1 MIFDD
6 LPAGAAVF
14 LDANAVIYHYAKHP
28 QYGTTCT
35 RLVERI
41 EQKDLQGFISSH
53 VLSDVAHRLMTIE
66 AMSRLGWPATGLAA
80 RLRKHHAEIPKLVL
94 YQQAVAK
101 VPQLGIQT
109 LPVTESLVLNATL
122 LSQKHELLTGDAL
135 IVAVMQHHAL
145 TNLASTD
152 ADFDRVPGLAR
163 YAPA

>member
-14 LDANAVIYHYAKHP
+14 LDANVLIYHFTKHP
-28 QYGTTCT
+28 QHGAICT

-41 EQKDLQGFISSH
+41 EQKDLPGFISSH
-53 VLSDVAHRLMTIE
+53 VLADVAHRLMTIE
-66 AMSRLGWPATGLAA
+66 AMNRLRWSPAGLAA

-109 LPVTESLVLNATL
+109 LPVTEPLVLNATRV
-122 LSQKHELLTGDAL
+122 SQKNELLTGDAL
-135 IVAVMQHHAL
+135 IVAVMQHHGL

-152 ADFDRVPGLAR
+152 ADFDRVPWLTR